1 MLLSFATIAALSSSS
16 FPDSFPDL
24 LILLLATAEI
34 LDKPLTGPLT
44 GQGEAAR
51 HQSERTNLT
60 PFIDETRDDEDHL
73 KIIESELSDRDQA
86 LKVIV
91 LSAFARSGS
100 TFLSR
105 LLAAP
110 PASSYWHEPLRY
122 LYEKPA
128 PYKIFGRKKSG

>member
-1 MLLSFATIAALSSSS
+1 MKKG
-16 FPDSFPDL
+16 
-24 LILLLATAEI
+24 
-34 LDKPLTGPLT
+34 LDEPTWD
-44 GQGEAAR
+44 QMIGENR
-51 HQSERTNLT
+51 SL
-60 PFIDETRDDEDHL
+60 DHL
-73 KIIESELSDRDQA
+73 KIIESELSDRDRA

-128 PYKIFGRKKSG
+128 PYRIFGKKKLG